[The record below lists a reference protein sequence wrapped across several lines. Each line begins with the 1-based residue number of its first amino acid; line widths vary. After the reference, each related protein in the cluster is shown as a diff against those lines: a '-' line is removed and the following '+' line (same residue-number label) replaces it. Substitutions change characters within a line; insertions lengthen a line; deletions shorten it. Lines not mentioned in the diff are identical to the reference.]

1 MHLPLTPPILA
12 EIFGFSPG
20 QLTGFFVP
28 LAGILLAGVI
38 TVSAMY
44 FHNRR
49 REMWHETARI
59 ALEKGQPLP
68 PLADDH
74 TDDHRQ
80 KPRGLDANHD
90 VRGGMVLIAVGAGL
104 WLMLGSIAD
113 RLRNIGAIPGFIG
126 VALLLFALLSA
137 VFRRK
142 DQSPPQD
149 PTTRS

>member
-1 MHLPLTPPILA
+1 MHLPLTPPIIA
-12 EIFGFSPG
+12 DIADFSLG
-20 QLTGFFVP
+20 Q
-28 LAGILLAGVI
+28 LAGILIPVAGIILAGVI
-38 TVSAMY
+38 AVAGMY

-68 PLADDH
+68 PLGHRDDE
-74 TDDHRQ
+74 DEK
-80 KPRGLDANHD
+80 KPGGLDATHD

-113 RLRNIGAIPGFIG
+113 RLRYIGAIPGFIG